1 MDRIEPSGQNWIE
14 VNLIGP
20 NINCLIFRENKLSL
34 KNFKE
39 KKYTSY
45 YNIK

>member
-1 MDRIEPSGQNWIE
+1 MDRIEPSGQNWTE

-20 NINCLIFRENKLSL
+20 NINCLIFRENKLSS

-39 KKYTSY
+39 KKCTSY